1 MRITCPNC
9 TAGFEIPTQLLGRKG
24 RSLKCATCGHS
35 WFQAAVVDEI
45 DLADVLAE
53 TKKDASKDMGGAAK
67 KTDAAA
73 AGPTAQAAAKPGG
86 GSRTPDTAAVAAAAN
101 AALEQGATG
110 GPGSAPPGKATSIAS
125 GDDGRHGGPQA
136 AALAG
141 KSMRDQAGATATGEE
156 AISWME
162 KQPEYQDQAGAM
174 PIDRPP
180 GTTGGPGAAP
190 QSADAGYAGEQGAVG
205 GPGAAPQAQEPGYA
219 APGKSLKGE
228 EAPAGPAEKPISWLD
243 RDPSVAA
250 TGIPGMP
257 GMPGALPAAMP
268 GASAIAGGLGAMGG
282 APGAAPGAMG
292 GAAAPPPVPG
302 QSMMGRDPMSGPG
315 AGAVSQLTGQQ
326 VQAPGQGARSMLSG
340 ETVGGPGGPAQSQM
354 GGDVDAPGGVAV
366 SMLDG
371 SEHAGG
377 AQGGAPEEGANGGP
391 GQSMLGEDEEGGASG
406 GPGQTPA
413 GLEENDSND
422 DSFDDDDSFHQ
433 AERGAG
439 DDDELD
445 RDDLADDEDDDA
457 FHQAERGE
465 GEEGDEED
473 EDDEDE
479 LVDPDDDRPDFGGSA
494 ASDDEDD
501 LEDDVLAED
510 EDGEQSERDKPKKK
524 KPTKKSKPL
533 DPAYVTAVVMTV
545 VVGLIG
551 SVLFA
556 ARDQLSDLWPGI
568 NGVYEAL
575 GLDDDSAEGLR
586 LSSPVPVRIMKGGVQ
601 TLVVSGFVTN
611 LSPNIQ
617 PVPNV
622 KLMLIDKDNNVV
634 QETSAAPSSP
644 TIDPNSTQPYRI
656 ELQLPVESATSLKV
670 DWD

>member
-24 RSLKCATCGHS
+24 RSLKCAKCGHS

-45 DLADVLAE
+45 DLADVFAE

-205 GPGAAPQAQEPGYA
+205 GPGAAPQAQEPGYP

-228 EAPAGPAEKPISWLD
+228 EAPAGPAEKPVSWLD

-268 GASAIAGGLGAMGG
+268 GASAIAGGIGAMGG

-326 VQAPGQGARSMLSG
+326 VQAPGKAARSLLSG

-354 GGDVDAPGGVAV
+354 GGAVDAPGGVAV

-473 EDDEDE
+473 EDE

-575 GLDDDSAEGLR
+575 GLDDESAEGLR